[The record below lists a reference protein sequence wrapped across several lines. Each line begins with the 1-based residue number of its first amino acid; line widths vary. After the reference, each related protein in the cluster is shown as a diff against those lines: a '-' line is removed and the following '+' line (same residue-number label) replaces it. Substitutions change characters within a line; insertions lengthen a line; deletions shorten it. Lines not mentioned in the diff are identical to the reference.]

1 VWRGKRGKC
10 VVFSR
15 SCPAHGTWF
24 DREEIASVIAVC
36 GELRRAQS
44 EEKASPEEAAYRAVQ
59 REGRSPQHTSN
70 GLAHYFLNVA
80 GRAHVMSLVHDW
92 LGRPASETY
101 GGNYGV
107 PAPTDLGYT
116 FTEANGAKATIAP
129 DVQSGI
135 PNHLSTHTLAEFM
148 KRLAAW
154 DDAPTRM
161 PDLTKPDVET
171 LFYGPETSAW
181 YPGELGGLAADTT
194 IFVQSALDMD
204 AVEKDSH
211 GRWRTFG
218 KLGFG
223 DGEFVLTTYTCLP
236 VLDAAGAPIPD
247 RGAEMVIATR
257 ATSGALAWAAR
268 DQQLGKSTAT
278 S

>member
-1 VWRGKRGKC
+1 
-10 VVFSR
+10 
-15 SCPAHGTWF
+15 
-24 DREEIASVIAVC
+24 
-36 GELRRAQS
+36 
-44 EEKASPEEAAYRAVQ
+44 
-59 REGRSPQHTSN
+59 
-70 GLAHYFLNVA
+70 
-80 GRAHVMSLVHDW
+80 
-92 LGRPASETY
+92 
-101 GGNYGV
+101 
-107 PAPTDLGYT
+107 
-116 FTEANGAKATIAP
+116 
-129 DVQSGI
+129 
-135 PNHLSTHTLAEFM
+135 M

-204 AVEKDSH
+204 AVEKESH

-236 VLDAAGAPIPD
+236 VLDAAGTPIPD

-257 ATSGALAWAAR
+257 ATSGALAWAER
-268 DQQLGKSTAT
+268 DQELGKIYGDLVKKGLLPVAQTVGPASADGGTPAPDGGAPGPGSASADSGSPAASPSDDGSSGCSVIPAPRSRRGNAGLALGLACTALVARLARRRQRRDA
-278 S
+278 